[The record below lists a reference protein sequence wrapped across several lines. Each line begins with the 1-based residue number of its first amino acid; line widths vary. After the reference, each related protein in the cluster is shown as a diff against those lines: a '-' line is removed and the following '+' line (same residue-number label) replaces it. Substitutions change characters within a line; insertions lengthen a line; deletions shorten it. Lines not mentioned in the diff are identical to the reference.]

1 MASSSSWRACSGGA
15 PGGSAGGV
23 VSNQGPRD
31 RSRSP
36 SSTSHRPS
44 RFQTTCEATV
54 QRKIIGFHQ
63 DEAQDWVAD
72 LACGHQQHVR
82 HTPPWLHRPWV
93 VSPVGRCSRLGST
106 VDCKHCDHHAQTSAP
121 GRSSPLLLW
130 QSHRE
135 LSAPQTSTPRVAWR
149 FCTST
154 DHTAACLR
162 KVVKKLALAVL
173 LSYPVVA
180 DLRDV
185 GICP

>member
-1 MASSSSWRACSGGA
+1 MASSSSWHACSGGA
-15 PGGSAGGV
+15 PGGSAGGG
-23 VSNQGPRD
+23 VSHQGPRD

-54 QRKIIGFHQ
+54 RRTSIGFHQ

-72 LACGHQQHVR
+72 LACGHQQHVH
-82 HTPPWLHRPWV
+82 HTPHWPHRPWV
-93 VSPVGRCSRLGST
+93 MSPEGRRSRLGYPL
-106 VDCKHCDHHAQTSAP
+106 DGKPCDHHAQASAR
-121 GRSSPLLLW
+121 GRSSSLLPW

-135 LSAPQTSTPRVAWR
+135 PPAPHTSTPRVAWR

-154 DHTAACLR
+154 DHKAACLT
-162 KVVKKLALAVL
+162 KVVKRLALAVL
-173 LSYPVVA
+173 LSYPVGA